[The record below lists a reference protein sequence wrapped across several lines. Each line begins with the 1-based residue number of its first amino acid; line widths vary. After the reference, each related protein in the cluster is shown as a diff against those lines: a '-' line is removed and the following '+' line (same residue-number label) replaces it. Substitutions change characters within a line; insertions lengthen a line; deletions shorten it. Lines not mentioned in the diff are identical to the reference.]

1 MSLSFIL
8 PGFIVGALV
17 GLTGIGGGSV
27 MTPILILIFGINP
40 ISAVGTDLLFAAV
53 TKATGSRVH
62 ARRGN
67 VDWGVVARLAAG
79 SMPGTLL
86 TITLLASVPPQDPL
100 LAQVIRVVLGVAVL
114 VAAAALLFGGTTPA
128 VVPANG
134 LTVSPRARQA
144 LTVLVGFLLGVIVSL
159 TSLGAGAAGVVAI
172 RQLYPALPMVR
183 LVGSDIV
190 HAVPLTLLAG
200 AGHWL
205 IGDVQW
211 AVLASLLL
219 GSIPGIILASHLAH
233 YLREDIMRRVLG
245 LVLLPTAL
253 AMLLL

>member
-27 MTPILILIFGINP
+27 MTPMLILIFGINP

-62 ARRGN
+62 ANRGN
-67 VDWGVVARLAAG
+67 VDWAVVTRLAAG
-79 SMPGTLL
+79 SVPGASL
-86 TITLLASVPPQDPL
+86 TIILLASVAPQDPL
-100 LAQVIRVVLGVAVL
+100 SAQAIRAVVGVAVL
-114 VAAAALLFGGTTPA
+114 FAAAALLLGRTTDA
-128 VVPANG
+128 VMSKIS
-134 LTVSPRARQA
+134 LTVSPHFRLA
-144 LTVLVGFLLGVIVSL
+144 LTVVVGFLLGVVVSL
-159 TSLGAGAAGVVAI
+159 TSLGAGAAGVVVI
-172 RQLYPALPMVR
+172 RQLYPDLPSVR
-183 LVGSDIV
+183 LVGSDIA

-200 AGHWL
+200 TGHWL

-233 YLREDIMRRVLG
+233 YLREDILRRVLG
-245 LVLLPTAL
+245 LVLLPTAV